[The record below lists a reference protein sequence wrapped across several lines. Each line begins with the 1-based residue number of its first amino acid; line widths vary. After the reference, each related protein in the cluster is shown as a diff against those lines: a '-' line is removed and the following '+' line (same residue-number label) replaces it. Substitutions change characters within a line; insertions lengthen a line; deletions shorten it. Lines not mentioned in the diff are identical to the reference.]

1 MSSVLVPVSLT
12 VITIIVNE
20 EAVILT
26 PFGAWRSDEF
36 V

>member
-1 MSSVLVPVSLT
+1 MLSAVTPASLT